1 MEIKKTNPKNVS
13 PPIAQY
19 HHVAVIPRDA
29 EIVVLSGQIGNDKNG
44 TLPKDIESQF
54 VNALENIMAILESE
68 NVSISNVF
76 KINFWLTEDIDRNIF
91 LEKWNEFH
99 KGNPPA
105 TTYAYV
111 SGLANADLK
120 IEIEAWAAK

>member
-1 MEIKKTNPKNVS
+1 MEIKKANPEKVS

-19 HHVAVIPRDA
+19 HHVTVIPRDA
-29 EIVVLSGQIGNDKNG
+29 ELVVLSGQIGNDKDG
-44 TLPKDIESQF
+44 ILPNDIESQF
-54 VNALENIMAILESE
+54 VNALANIKIILESE
-68 NVSISNVF
+68 SVSTNNIF
-76 KINFWLTEDIDRNIF
+76 KINFWLTEEIDRKVF

-99 KGNPPA
+99 NGHPPA

-111 SGLANADLK
+111 AALANPDIK

>member
-1 MEIKKTNPKNVS
+1 MEIKKTNPTNVS

-44 TLPKDIESQF
+44 SLPKDIESQF
-54 VNALENIMAILESE
+54 VNALENIKAILESE
-68 NVSISNVF
+68 HVSISNVF

-91 LEKWNEFH
+91 LEK
-99 KGNPPA
+99 
-105 TTYAYV
+105 
-111 SGLANADLK
+111 
-120 IEIEAWAAK
+120 

>member
-1 MEIKKTNPKNVS
+1 MEIKKVNPKELA

-19 HHVAVIPRDA
+19 HHVAVIPREA
-29 EIVVLSGQIGNDKNG
+29 EIVVLSGQIGNDQAG
-44 TLPKDIESQF
+44 VLPKDIESQF
-54 VNALENIMAILESE
+54 ANALENIKLILESE
-68 NVSISNVF
+68 NVKLSNIF
-76 KINFWLTEDIDRNIF
+76 KINFWLTEEINRQVF
-91 LEKWNEFH
+91 LEKWSEFH

-111 SGLANADLK
+111 KGLANPDIK